1 MLTVSVIVSK
11 GTNESVLLPASVIVS
26 KGVFRLLYFLAKYRH
41 PRQVCITINGL
52 QSFSH
57 CSVLDLWFLFVL
69 DLGSEITVQ
78 WWFRLIET

>member
-1 MLTVSVIVSK
+1 MNQFCYQQALLSVRVC
-11 GTNESVLLPASVIVS
+11 LD
-26 KGVFRLLYFLAKYRH
+26 YCFLAKYRH

-52 QSFSH
+52 QSFIH